1 MTFFELAENQRTA
14 TAAEIETIARN
25 ADPRQNPPKMTV
37 KNCRTC
43 KYYRVENG
51 EECCLLCSVY
61 LDEDFAPEKC
71 YELVIMYE
79 IRQEVMEKN
88 PFVYGEELEEKIADE
103 MFRRRHR
110 LI

>member
-1 MTFFELAENQRTA
+1 MTFFELAENQRAA

-25 ADPRQNPPKMTV
+25 ADPRQNVPKR
-37 KNCRTC
+37 KDC
-43 KYYRVENG
+43 KSCEYRRVENG

-61 LDEDFAPEKC
+61 LGEDFAPEKC
-71 YELVIMYE
+71 DELVTMYE

-88 PFVYGEELEEKIADE
+88 PFVYGEELEEKITDE